1 MNCREDYL
9 IACSWTIL
17 ILWRIASIVV
27 RLSFAA
33 KQHQA
38 VFAFVGVHERLW
50 LITDEGVVQQTT
62 GRVKATRSTAL
73 ALMRSQAR
81 WHR

>member
-1 MNCREDYL
+1 MNYREDYL
-9 IACSWTIL
+9 IASSWTIL

-50 LITDEGVVQQTT
+50 LITDEGATQQAT

-73 ALMRSQAR
+73 VLMDSQAR